1 MAVGRINLTAE
12 IEGLRELRD
21 QLGNF
26 LPNDRKAKVLGEAIE
41 KALLPMKLRL
51 REVTPEGPTGNLRR
65 AIDTKVVEYPLDGNA
80 VGIVGFRRA
89 GRGSSRSAQ
98 GGSVRQG
105 PDRAFHQWWLEE
117 GTQPRRVADK
127 FSNTPYIRRAHQRV
141 TRSGTVAEVREHTVS
156 GQGGYIAS
164 SYRKLG
170 EFKMQKTP
178 RPPRGEA
185 GHRVQ
190 TEPGYPRA
198 FFKKSKTPITIP
210 AMPVGGSGGR
220 PPLATAWAQTQSTV
234 AEYLSRE
241 LRISIEAALNA
252 LATSTGTIE

>member
-1 MAVGRINLTAE
+1 MAVWRINLTAE
-12 IEGLRELRD
+12 IEGLRNLQD

-26 LPNDRKAKVLGEAIE
+26 LPQDKKAKVLGEAIE
-41 KALLPMKLRL
+41 RALQPVKMRL
-51 REVTPEGPTGNLRR
+51 LEVTPEGPTGNLRQ
-65 AIDTKVVEYPLDGNA
+65 AIATKIVEYPLDGNA
-80 VGIVGFRRA
+80 VGLVGFRRA
-89 GRGSSRSAQ
+89 GKGSSRSAQ
-98 GGSVRQG
+98 GGAVRKG

-127 FSNTPYIRRAHQRV
+127 FSNTSYIRKAHQRV

-164 SYRKLG
+164 SYKELG
-170 EFKMQKTP
+170 EFQMQRTP

-210 AMPVGGSGGR
+210 AMPVGGSTGR

-252 LATSTGTIE
+252 LAQSTGTVG

>member
-12 IEGLRELRD
+12 IEGLRNLQD

-26 LPNDRKAKVLGEAIE
+26 LPQDKKAKVLGEAIE
-41 KALLPMKLRL
+41 RALQPVKMRL
-51 REVTPEGPTGNLRR
+51 REVTPEGPTGNLRQ
-65 AIDTKVVEYPLDGNA
+65 AIATKIVEYPLDGSA
-80 VGIVGFRRA
+80 VGLVGFRRA
-89 GRGSSRSAQ
+89 GKGSSRSAQ
-98 GGSVRQG
+98 GGAVRKG

-127 FSNTPYIRRAHQRV
+127 FSNTPYIRKAHQRV

-164 SYRKLG
+164 SYKKLG
-170 EFKMQKTP
+170 EFQMQRTP

-210 AMPVGGSGGR
+210 AMPVGGSTGR

-252 LATSTGTIE
+252 LAQSTGTVG